1 MYITLT
7 LTHREHVKQLQT
19 RTMIGLIPNT
29 LTELE
34 AEYVLVLHE
43 HSLIV
48 RNPRLRT
55 LKISSNMYIVIQSIS
70 NLCRFR
76 HQYCIVVKS
85 SHN

>member
-7 LTHREHVKQLQT
+7 LTHRERVKQLQT
-19 RTMIGLIPNT
+19 RTMISLIPNT

-76 HQYCIVVKS
+76 YQYCIVVKS